1 MIFYLS
7 YYVICIFKDTVDSS
21 LRMKEQHSKSKL
33 EKGKIDPWSHRKA
46 GILQK
51 YTTSEKLSMV
61 TSFLLEG
68 EKGLLMLLKVSS

>member
-1 MIFYLS
+1 MTFYLPFI
-7 YYVICIFKDTVDSS
+7 ICVFKDAVDSS
-21 LRMKEQHSKSKL
+21 LTTKEQNSKSKL
-33 EKGKIDPWSHRKA
+33 EKGKIDPWSHRKG

-68 EKGLLMLLKVSS
+68 EKGLLMLLKISS